1 MAWVGAEA
9 AMSGQGNARASLGP
23 GGRATL
29 SAGGGYPGRDVAA
42 GSRESGK
49 GSGAGRADLLVAS
62 IRRGLAEAADP
73 RRAPGMQA
81 YMKSAMP
88 YRGVP
93 APAQRAVYRR
103 LLAEHPLETASAW
116 RRAVLA
122 LWREAAFREERYAA
136 IELALAKR
144 HAAFRTLE
152 ALPIFEEMIVDGAW
166 WDYVDPVATR
176 GIAELLGKEAR
187 RMRAVLVAWSKHD
200 DMWKRRSAI
209 IAQVSCKDATDLEL
223 LYACIEP
230 NLSHRDFF
238 VQKAIGWALRSY
250 AWTDPDEVV
259 RWVDEH
265 ESRLS
270 GLSRREALKNVSSGK
285 ARGKRPARS
294 AR

>member
-1 MAWVGAEA
+1 MPVGRRETGKE
-9 AMSGQGNARASLGP
+9 SR
-23 GGRATL
+23 
-29 SAGGGYPGRDVAA
+29 PGRV
-42 GSRESGK
+42 SP
-49 GSGAGRADLLVAS
+49 LVTS

-93 APAQRAVYRR
+93 TPAQRAIYRR
-103 LLAEHPLETASAW
+103 LFAEHSLETESAW

-136 IELALAKR
+136 IELAMAKR
-144 HAAFRTLE
+144 YAAFRTLE

-166 WDYVDPVATR
+166 WDYVDAVATH
-176 GIAELLGKEAR
+176 GIAELLRQEPR
-187 RMRAVLVAWSKHD
+187 RMRTVLLGWSQHQ

-209 IAQVSCKDATDLEL
+209 IAQVSFKEATDLEL

-238 VQKAIGWALRSY
+238 VRKAIGWALRAY

-259 RWVDEH
+259 RWVREH
-265 ESRLS
+265 EPRLS
-270 GLSRREALKNVSSGK
+270 GLSRREALKNVTSGK
-285 ARGKRPARS
+285 ARSKRS
-294 AR
+294 ARSPK